1 MKKVRR
7 YDIDWVRVIVFDILI
22 LYHVGMFFV
31 PWDWHIKNNEIV
43 EWFTWP
49 MLLVNQWRIP
59 ILFVVSGMGTRFAL
73 SHRSGKEFALER
85 FKRLFIPL
93 VFGML
98 LIVPPQVYFE
108 RLSQGAAYVS
118 YVDYY
123 FFDAFKG
130 IYPKGNI
137 SWNHLWFLPYLFLM
151 SLVAIPLFKKL
162 RTEDNTVIEGIQR
175 RIESNHF
182 LLFTPIFPLFL
193 IDLFL
198 EGSFPIT
205 HALIGDWYALVYYFT
220 LFVFG
225 FILVRLDD
233 AFWKAV
239 EGVRFAA
246 LILGIIALPMLIWLW
261 YNLDPSIF
269 IPIVRQI
276 NTWSWILAVFGF
288 ASKYLNKESEIV
300 KYRNRAVY
308 PFYILHQTVTII
320 IGYQLMDSP
329 LHYGW
334 KFLIM
339 ATGTFGICLII
350 YEFLIKRI
358 KFLHPLFGVK

>member
-108 RLSQGAAYVS
+108 RLLQGANYTS
-118 YVDYY
+118 YLNYY
-123 FFDAFKG
+123 FIDSFKG
-130 IYPKGNI
+130 IYPEGNI
-137 SWNHLWFLPYLFLM
+137 SWHHLWFLPYLFLM

-162 RTEDNTVIEGIQR
+162 RTVDNTVIG
-175 RIESNHF
+175 
-182 LLFTPIFPLFL
+182 
-193 IDLFL
+193 
-198 EGSFPIT
+198 
-205 HALIGDWYALVYYFT
+205 
-220 LFVFG
+220 
-225 FILVRLDD
+225 
-233 AFWKAV
+233 
-239 EGVRFAA
+239 
-246 LILGIIALPMLIWLW
+246 
-261 YNLDPSIF
+261 
-269 IPIVRQI
+269 
-276 NTWSWILAVFGF
+276 
-288 ASKYLNKESEIV
+288 
-300 KYRNRAVY
+300 
-308 PFYILHQTVTII
+308 
-320 IGYQLMDSP
+320 
-329 LHYGW
+329 
-334 KFLIM
+334 
-339 ATGTFGICLII
+339 
-350 YEFLIKRI
+350 
-358 KFLHPLFGVK
+358 